1 MTLVTFMAELEK
13 MLRNYAKSSSN
24 QVFSNIIGHKRSIGR
39 VNKYETDLLRCPGLV
54 HWPVLLQKYEP
65 DFLRIS
71 QVGLIFNLFS
81 YPMFVGL

>member
-1 MTLVTFMAELEK
+1 MPNQA
-13 MLRNYAKSSSN
+13 SN

-71 QVGLIFNLFS
+71 QVGFIFNLFS
-81 YPMFVGL
+81 SPMFVNEQSEWQTHWKSQHI